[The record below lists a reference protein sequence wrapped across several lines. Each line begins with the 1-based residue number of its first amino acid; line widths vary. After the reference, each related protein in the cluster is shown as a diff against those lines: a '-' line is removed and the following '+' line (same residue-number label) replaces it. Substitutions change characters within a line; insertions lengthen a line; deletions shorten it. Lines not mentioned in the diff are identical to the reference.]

1 MKNVLIIL
9 SIALLTSCASTT
21 QFVKYTGKDT
31 PQATTDAR
39 IYILRPS
46 FLGSAIKMK
55 VFCNDTLVGK
65 TGPLGYLSWD
75 VKEGAYT
82 IKSTSENTDY
92 FTVNAK
98 AGKTYY
104 IKQRSQWGWL
114 FARVSLKGL
123 DEVEGQEILSKL
135 KKPTLKYIE

>member
-9 SIALLTSCASTT
+9 SIALLTSCASTS
-21 QFVKYTGKDT
+21 QFAKFADKDT
-31 PQATTDAR
+31 PLSTTDAR

-46 FLGSAIKMK
+46 ILGSAIKMK
-55 VFCNDTLVGK
+55 VFCNDTLIGK
-65 TGPLGYLSWD
+65 TRPLGYLSWD

-98 AGKTYY
+98 AGKNILYKTK
-104 IKQRSQWGWL
+104 IPM
-114 FARVSLKGL
+114 GL
-123 DEVEGQEILSKL
+123 VIRKSF
-135 KKPTLKYIE
+135 P

>member
-9 SIALLTSCASTT
+9 SIALLTSCASTS
-21 QFVKYTGKDT
+21 QFAKFAGKDN
-31 PQATTDAR
+31 PLSTTNAR

-46 FLGSAIKMK
+46 ILGSAIKMK

-75 VKEGAYT
+75 VREGTYT

-123 DEVEGQEILSKL
+123 EEVEGQEILSKL
-135 KKPTLKYIE
+135 KKPKIKYVE